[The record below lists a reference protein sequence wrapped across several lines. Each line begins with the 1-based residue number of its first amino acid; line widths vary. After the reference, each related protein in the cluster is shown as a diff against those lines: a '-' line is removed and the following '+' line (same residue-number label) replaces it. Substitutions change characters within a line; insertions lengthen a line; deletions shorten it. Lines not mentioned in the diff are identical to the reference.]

1 MAVSA
6 IVDYVCGIKI
16 HEMDNDA
23 SRRRF
28 LMFSLV
34 LNLSLMGFFKY
45 AGWVSGGLATVFSGF
60 GIGFT
65 ALTVPLPP
73 GVSFYTFQTMSY
85 TIDIYKKQFKP
96 ERNFISYLSFVTFF
110 PQLVAGPIE
119 RAKDLVPQLAT
130 QRKLVTSEV
139 ASSALFLL
147 LFGLFQKVV
156 LADNFGN
163 IVDLVFSSLN
173 KDDNSLLPGMGLV
186 FAYAFAFQIY
196 CDFAAYSTIARGVA
210 RLFSVHLNR
219 NFRIPYSAS
228 SPSKFWE
235 RWHISLSQW
244 LRDYVYIPLGG
255 NRHGSIST
263 LRNLVITML
272 LAGMWHGAGILFIVW
287 GLYHGLLLV
296 FYRIVPIDKYLI
308 RHFGR
313 AGKIL
318 SVFIF
323 FHLICIGWIFFRC
336 TPDQLS
342 PIFGSIA
349 AIPNAIVQSF
359 SSVWSYWVTLSGPL
373 HFFGLLRGTLHQFI
387 IQNWAFSFYLWGVLI
402 FGIPLIVT
410 DYFGWIHNVEFGDLF
425 DKLSW
430 AAKCCLILLIIYS
443 IAFFGQRQA
452 NEFIYFAF

>member
-1 MAVSA
+1 
-6 IVDYVCGIKI
+6 
-16 HEMDNDA
+16 
-23 SRRRF
+23 
-28 LMFSLV
+28 
-34 LNLSLMGFFKY
+34 
-45 AGWVSGGLATVFSGF
+45 
-60 GIGFT
+60 
-65 ALTVPLPP
+65 
-73 GVSFYTFQTMSY
+73 MSY

>member
-6 IVDYVCGIKI
+6 IIDFFCGIKI
-16 HEMDNDA
+16 HQVDDEA

-28 LMFSLV
+28 LLISMI
-34 LNLSLMGFFKY
+34 LNLSIMGFFKY
-45 AGWVSGGLATVFSGF
+45 AGWLSGGLATILAGF
-60 GIGFT
+60 GIGMT
-65 ALTVPLPP
+65 AFSVPLPP
-73 GVSFYTFQTMSY
+73 GISFYTFQTMSY

-96 ERNFISYLSFVTFF
+96 EKNFISYLSFVSFF
-110 PQLVAGPIE
+110 PQLIAGPIE
-119 RAKDLVPQLAT
+119 RAKDLVPQLAI
-130 QRKLVTSEV
+130 QRKLVTLEA

-163 IVDLVFSSLN
+163 IVDLVLSSVN
-173 KDDNSLLPGMGLV
+173 KENNTLLPGMGLV

-272 LAGMWHGAGILFIVW
+272 LAGMWCGM
-287 GLYHGLLLV
+287 
-296 FYRIVPIDKYLI
+296 
-308 RHFGR
+308 
-313 AGKIL
+313 
-318 SVFIF
+318 
-323 FHLICIGWIFFRC
+323 
-336 TPDQLS
+336 
-342 PIFGSIA
+342 
-349 AIPNAIVQSF
+349 VQE
-359 SSVWSYWVTLSGPL
+359 
-373 HFFGLLRGTLHQFI
+373 
-387 IQNWAFSFYLWGVLI
+387 FYL
-402 FGIPLIVT
+402 
-410 DYFGWIHNVEFGDLF
+410 
-425 DKLSW
+425 
-430 AAKCCLILLIIYS
+430 
-443 IAFFGQRQA
+443 
-452 NEFIYFAF
+452 